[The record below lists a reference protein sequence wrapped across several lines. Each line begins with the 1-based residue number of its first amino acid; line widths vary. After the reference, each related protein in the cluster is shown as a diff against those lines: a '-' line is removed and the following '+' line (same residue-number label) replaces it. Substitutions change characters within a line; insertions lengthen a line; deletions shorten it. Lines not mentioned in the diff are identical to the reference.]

1 MPVILEGELGQV
13 GRGLLRPHAAEHL
26 EGVGGDVADVVVG
39 GAHDG
44 LHPEA
49 MEQNLPMMSLS
60 PNSG

>member
-1 MPVILEGELGQV
+1 M